1 VGFLWLYSGT
11 EKIGGN
17 FRRACL
23 NWTIL
28 DRDWL
33 PSTRRI
39 EISWL
44 SASFSAQRGRA
55 GLNPLAVF
63 QKPVFA

>member
-1 VGFLWLYSGT
+1 
-11 EKIGGN
+11 
-17 FRRACL
+17 L